1 MAQCYARDAANGGLE
16 ECLQRLQA
24 YEEVAGVDWVQ
35 EERYYTPDM
44 LEKYRRS
51 SGRRAGS

>member
-1 MAQCYARDAANGGLE
+1 MLCARRRQWGLE

-24 YEEVAGVDWVQ
+24 YEEVAGVDWLQ

-51 SGRRAGS
+51 SGHQAGS